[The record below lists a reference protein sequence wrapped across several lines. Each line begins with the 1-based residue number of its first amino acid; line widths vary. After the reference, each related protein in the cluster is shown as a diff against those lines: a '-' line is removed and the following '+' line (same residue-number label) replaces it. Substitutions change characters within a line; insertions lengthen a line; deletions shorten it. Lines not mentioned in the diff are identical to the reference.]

1 MKPSMDSP
9 KKPQH
14 SALGQLLACAVLAL
28 SFASASGFATA
39 ADPKNLDELL
49 AETESARSAEAA
61 ANAEREAR
69 FQRELDNQ
77 AALLAEA
84 KARLANEQKRGAGL
98 TTSFDV
104 NEKAITE
111 ASASLE
117 SRSGNLGELFG
128 VVRQVAND
136 FSSVVNSSIISAQFP
151 GRSDFIVNLAQTK
164 ELPST
169 QVLERFWF
177 ELQREMTESG
187 KVVKFKTKIVKP
199 NGDSV
204 DATVTRVGPFTAV
217 SDGQYL
223 QYLPS
228 QGQLAAMARQPG
240 PKFEDAAKRLE
251 SSRSGYVKTSI
262 DPTRGVLLS
271 IYSQRP
277 NLKERIDHGE
287 AVGYVIIAVGVIGAL
302 LALFQFVHLL
312 ITRSKVRK
320 QLTSIE
326 VPRTDNPLGRVLSTF
341 QGNHAKLE
349 EDAEIVE
356 LRISEAVLKEVPALE
371 RFQSFIK
378 LAVAAGPLL
387 GLIGTVVGMIVTF
400 QSITESGS
408 SDPKLMA
415 AGISQAMIATVL
427 GLGIAIPLLFAH
439 AWLSSISKSILQ
451 ILDEQSTGLLAGRLE
466 ATRHA

>member
-1 MKPSMDSP
+1 MS
-9 KKPQH
+9 
-14 SALGQLLACAVLAL
+14 
-28 SFASASGFATA
+28 T
-39 ADPKNLDELL
+39 
-49 AETESARSAEAA
+49 
-61 ANAEREAR
+61 
-69 FQRELDNQ
+69 
-77 AALLAEA
+77 
-84 KARLANEQKRGAGL
+84 
-98 TTSFDV
+98 
-104 NEKAITE
+104 KAITE

-287 AVGYVIIAVGVIGAL
+287 AVGYVIIAVGVIGACS
-302 LALFQFVHLL
+302 
-312 ITRSKVRK
+312 RS
-320 QLTSIE
+320 
-326 VPRTDNPLGRVLSTF
+326 
-341 QGNHAKLE
+341 
-349 EDAEIVE
+349 
-356 LRISEAVLKEVPALE
+356 
-371 RFQSFIK
+371 
-378 LAVAAGPLL
+378 
-387 GLIGTVVGMIVTF
+387 
-400 QSITESGS
+400 S
-408 SDPKLMA
+408 SSC
-415 AGISQAMIATVL
+415 IC
-427 GLGIAIPLLFAH
+427 
-439 AWLSSISKSILQ
+439 
-451 ILDEQSTGLLAGRLE
+451 
-466 ATRHA
+466 